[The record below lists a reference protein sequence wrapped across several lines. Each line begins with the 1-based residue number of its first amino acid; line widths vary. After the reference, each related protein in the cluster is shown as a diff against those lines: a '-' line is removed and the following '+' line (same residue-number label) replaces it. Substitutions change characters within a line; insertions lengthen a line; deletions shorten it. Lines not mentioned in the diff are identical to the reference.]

1 MAQKTKLATLLAV
14 CAAMSL
20 PTFAQDAGSYLAA
33 RQAAMQSDY
42 DVAARY
48 YNKAIASG
56 PQNLSLQAEAIMAY
70 IGRGDIDAAER
81 VAKRLEAAEMSN
93 QVTDLVLNTTAL
105 KDEDYDRVAN
115 LRPIE
120 DSLAQLLD
128 GLLKGWAIFGQG
140 KMSDALAAFAEVAA
154 TEDFASFAYYHEALA
169 LSLVGDF
176 EAADAILSGTKYG
189 PLTVSPRGIETHAQV
204 LIQLERRDDALALIQ
219 ASLDQRFSAEL
230 LDLQDRINSGEDIAF
245 DFITSP
251 QDGAAEVLYNMALIV
266 NGRAAV
272 ETVLIYA
279 RMAQHLA
286 PGHVATLLLTAELL
300 EEIKQYDLA
309 TEAYSKVPLDHPSFF
324 LAEMGR
330 ADALFADDHEEAA
343 VEVLTALSKS
353 HGDIAMVH
361 AAHGDML
368 SRVRRDD
375 EAVAA
380 YTRSIEQRAMID
392 RSAWPIFYAR
402 GIVHERQKNMTSME
416 EDFRKALELSPDQ
429 PDVLN
434 YLGYALVEQQI
445 KLDEAL
451 DMIETAVAERPN
463 SGYIADSLGWV
474 YYRLG
479 RFEDAVEP
487 MEKAVSLLPVDPIVN
502 DHLGDVYYMVG
513 RYREAEFQWKRA
525 LSFDPEEAEAE
536 RIRKKL
542 QVGLEEVLAKEAALG
557 TTETAK
563 E

>member
-1 MAQKTKLATLLAV
+1 MAQTTKIAAIAAICTALCLPAT
-14 CAAMSL
+14 
-20 PTFAQDAGSYLAA
+20 AQDAGSYLAA

-56 PQNLSLQAEAIMAY
+56 PANLKLQAEAIMAY
-70 IGRGDIDAAER
+70 IGRGDIEAAER
-81 VAKRLEAAEMSN
+81 VAKRLADAGMSN
-93 QVTDLVLNTTAL
+93 QVTELVLNTTAL
-105 KDEDYDRVAN
+105 KTEDYDRVAS
-115 LRPIE
+115 LSPVE

-140 KMSDALAAFAEVAA
+140 KMSDAVAAFAEVAA

-169 LSLVGDF
+169 LALVGDF
-176 EAADAILSGTKYG
+176 EAADSILSGENYG
-189 PLTVSPRGIETHAQV
+189 PLTLSPRGIEAHAQV
-204 LIQLERRDDALALIQ
+204 LIQLDRREDALALIDATQ
-219 ASLDQRFSAEL
+219 QQRFSAEL
-230 LDLQDRINSGEDIAF
+230 LALKDLIQSDAEIAF
-245 DFITSP
+245 DFVTSP
-251 QDGAAEVLYNMALIV
+251 QEGAAEVLYNMALIV

-272 ETVLIYA
+272 ESVLIYA

-286 PGHVATLLLTAELL
+286 PDHVATLLLTAELL
-300 EEIKQYDLA
+300 EEIDQYDLA
-309 TEAYSKVPLDHPSFF
+309 TEAYAKVPLDHPSFF
-324 LAEMGR
+324 MAEMGR
-330 ADALFADDHEEAA
+330 ADALYADDHKEAA
-343 VEVLTALSKS
+343 VEVLAALSKS
-353 HGDIAMVH
+353 HSDIVLVH

-375 EAVAA
+375 EAVEA
-380 YTRSIEQRAMID
+380 YTKSIEQRDTID

-402 GIVHERQKNMTSME
+402 GIVHERQKNMAEME
-416 EDFRKALELSPDQ
+416 ADFRKALELSPDQ

-451 DMIETAVAERPN
+451 GMIETAVAGRPN

-502 DHLGDVYYMVG
+502 DHLGDVYYKVG

-536 RIRKKL
+536 RIRLKL
-542 QVGLEEVLAKEAALG
+542 EIGLEEVLAQEAQLG